1 MSASPDDMDRV
12 IESGDATTSGPGV
25 ITASKAKS
33 KDGDQSVA
41 FANAVGD
48 NQGGWMEMLN
58 DGADNPYPGTAAA
71 LKAKNTRSNND
82 SFK

>member
-12 IESGDATTSGPGV
+12 IESGDATSTGPGV
-25 ITASKAKS
+25 IIPSRQKR
-33 KDGDQSVA
+33 KDGDESVA
-41 FANAVGD
+41 MASVLDD

-58 DGADNPYPGTAAA
+58 DGADNPYPSTAAA